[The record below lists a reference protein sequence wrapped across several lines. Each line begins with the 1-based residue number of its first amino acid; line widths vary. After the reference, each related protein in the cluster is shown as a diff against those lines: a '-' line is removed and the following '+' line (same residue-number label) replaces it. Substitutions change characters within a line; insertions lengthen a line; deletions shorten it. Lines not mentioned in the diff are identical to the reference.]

1 MHVYGTSTYTFTT
14 KNQLIV
20 GKYIIEWMAWGKK
33 SLKKALFP
41 GRVLFF
47 GGDRLSSAPSA
58 MVHSAEV
65 SGIASTTRFVRAN
78 VKTAG
83 LGVTWAN
90 VKNR

>member
-1 MHVYGTSTYTFTT
+1 MYMVHLPTFTT

-47 GGDRLSSAPSA
+47 GGDRLTSAKRHGPLCRG
-58 MVHSAEV
+58 VWDCLNHQ
-65 SGIASTTRFVRAN
+65 VRP
-78 VKTAG
+78 
-83 LGVTWAN
+83 
-90 VKNR
+90 